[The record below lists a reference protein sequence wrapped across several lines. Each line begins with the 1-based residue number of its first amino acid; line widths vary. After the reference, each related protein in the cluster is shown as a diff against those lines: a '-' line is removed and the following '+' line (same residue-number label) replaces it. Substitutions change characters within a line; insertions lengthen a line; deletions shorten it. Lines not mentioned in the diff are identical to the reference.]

1 MRLAFRGQIL
11 ISVLKVSLGWGDD
24 DGSGMGRARARVD
37 SFEFQGGNLV
47 LTAGRCLRVKL
58 SLKIR
63 QIDADSCRN

>member
-1 MRLAFRGQIL
+1 MRLAFGGQIP

-37 SFEFQGGNLV
+37 SFGFQGGNLV

-58 SLKIR
+58 SPKIR